1 MRGGAVLNT
10 VCPIP
15 ILIFNSQRFAMTLRN
30 AYFYGLQY
38 TMKRICLLVFVFFLF
53 LTVSAQDCK
62 LKRTIDPYTK
72 VEKIS
77 TGFKRFGRDTTILLS
92 VDATKTEIDLFF
104 AVPGPPESHC
114 FDNES
119 PISFIYEGGRIKY
132 NSKNSGSMN
141 CEALFHVT
149 FRNVATTPTALNNI
163 ASKKLQ
169 GVKLTDTRKGVIQIN
184 FSEEE
189 KEKIMKMVSCVIAES
204 KTLLK

>member
-1 MRGGAVLNT
+1 MKH
-10 VCPIP
+10 I
-15 ILIFNSQRFAMTLRN
+15 
-30 AYFYGLQY
+30 GL
-38 TMKRICLLVFVFFLF
+38 LLVCCCALF
-53 LTVSAQDCK
+53 SGRAQDCK

-92 VDATKTEIDLFF
+92 VDATKTDVDLFF
-104 AVPGPPESHC
+104 AVPGPPEAHC

-119 PISFIYEGGRIKY
+119 PISIIYEGGRLKY

-141 CEALFHVT
+141 CEGLFHVT
-149 FRNVATTPTALNNI
+149 FRNVVTTPTALNNI
-163 ASKKLQ
+163 GTKKLQ
-169 GVKLTDTRKGVIQIN
+169 GIKLTDTRKGVIQVN

-189 KEKIMKMVSCVIAES
+189 KEKLMKMVNCVVTEA